1 MTETN
6 TNTLRIYCQQIRGY
20 ELLSKEEEQELA
32 RKIKTGTPG
41 EAALARERLIN
52 SNLKLVISIAKC
64 YHNAHLQMIDLIQE
78 GNLGLMEAVDRF
90 DPEQGTR
97 FSTCATPWIKSAIIK
112 TITDNNRLIRIPAH
126 LFQLQS
132 KFRQAKTAIESD
144 GHVATNEEL
153 AKALGVS
160 VDKIDFVKSTFDDV
174 LSMDKQLDGSDSN
187 SDVVGDLVADETV
200 ADPTEQLA
208 KEELKEALYKAIDG
222 LDSRTKLIL
231 TMRWGLDGT
240 KEHTLDEIGAA
251 VDLTRER
258 VRQILKATE
267 SQLRVK
273 LANWEQVA
281 VL

>member
-1 MTETN
+1 MTEN
-6 TNTLRIYCQQIRGY
+6 TNTLRIYCQQIKDY
-20 ELLSKEEEQELA
+20 KLLSKEEEQELA
-32 RKIKTGTPG
+32 RKIKNGTPE
-41 EAALARERLIN
+41 EATVAREKLIN
-52 SNLKLVISIAKC
+52 SNLKLVISIAKR
-64 YHNAHLQMIDLIQE
+64 YRNAHLQMIDLIQE

-160 VDKIDFVKSTFDDV
+160 ADKIEFVKSTFDDI

-222 LDSRTKLIL
+222 LDDRTKLIL

>member
-32 RKIKTGTPG
+32 RKIKTGTPE

-52 SNLKLVISIAKC
+52 SNLKLVISIAKR

-174 LSMDKQLDGSDSN
+174 LSIDKQLDGSDSN

-222 LDSRTKLIL
+222 LDNRTKLIL